1 MHERKEE
8 TGNSLTFRFPTALSQ
23 CALPLN
29 SSQMS
34 GKENVG
40 ALIPDQETDHL
51 RVLKQKDDEGPHD
64 LAGC

>member
-1 MHERKEE
+1 MEE
-8 TGNSLTFRFPTALSQ
+8 TGNSLTFTDSPPHFILSQ

-51 RVLKQKDDEGPHD
+51 LVLKQKDDEGPHD